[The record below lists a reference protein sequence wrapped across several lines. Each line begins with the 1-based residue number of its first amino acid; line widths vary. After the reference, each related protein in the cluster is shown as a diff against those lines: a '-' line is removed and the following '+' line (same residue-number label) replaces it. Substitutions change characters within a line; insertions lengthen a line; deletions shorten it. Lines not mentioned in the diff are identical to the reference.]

1 MKNFMYNIGYF
12 LREVKTIIRLNLM
25 SNIFSLLST
34 GLIFLILAMVISGW
48 WVSNGVVET
57 IQGEAEVNVYFREDM
72 SETEI
77 TELIEGIKGISQV
90 LEARLVDEDEAFGR
104 MENILGKEA
113 KVLEYF
119 EDNPFSP
126 FIEVKINMEGIDPIL
141 KELGYMLG
149 IEHVRD
155 NREVLGRISSIAG
168 ALKILGY
175 LVVTAVG
182 ISTMVIISHI
192 IRMGI
197 YENREQINT
206 LRLLGAPETFISFP
220 FILEGLM
227 LTFGGGVLAS
237 AMMVFLLKYLYA
249 WMAGPL
255 PFIPLPPLE
264 SMTSQLVILVM
275 SLSVVIGVAGSYF
288 GLSSAKDS

>member
-1 MKNFMYNIGYF
+1 MKNMIYNIGYF

-34 GLIFLILAMVISGW
+34 GLIFFILAMVVSGW
-48 WVSNGVVET
+48 WISSDIVEA

-72 SETEI
+72 DGTDV
-77 TELIEGIKGISQV
+77 TKLISGIKGISEV
-90 LEARLVDEDEAFGR
+90 KEARLVNEDEAYGR
-104 MENILGKEA
+104 MEKILGKEA
-113 KVLEYF
+113 QVLEYF

-141 KELGYMLG
+141 KEMGYMLG

-168 ALKILGY
+168 ALRILGY

-206 LRLLGAPETFISFP
+206 LRLMGAPETFIAFP
-220 FILEGLM
+220 FVLEGLL
-227 LTFGGGVLAS
+227 LTFGGGALAS
-237 AMMVFLLKYLYA
+237 AMMAFLLKYLYA
-249 WMAGPL
+249 GMAGPL
-255 PFIPLPPLE
+255 PFIPLPPVGI
-264 SMTSQLVILVM
+264 MTSQLVTLVM
-275 SLSVVIGVAGSYF
+275 SLSVVMGVAGSYF
-288 GLSSAKDS
+288 GLSSARSS